1 MRLIDADALD
11 EKLDAL
17 MKRYA
22 AQGRKQVAE
31 DYNFVRTVLMT
42 APTIP
47 NIEAVEV
54 VRCKDCKHYDA
65 HGCLICAMHSLKES
79 EDASGANIYM
89 MPDDFCSYGER
100 SGGADMRGDG
110 DETD

>member
-47 NIEAVEV
+47 NIDAVEV
-54 VRCKDCKHYDA
+54 VRCKDCKHYDS
-65 HGCLICAMHSLKES
+65 HGYKICKLHSVE
-79 EDASGANIYM
+79 ASQFGSGENIYM
-89 MPDDFCSYGER
+89 ERDDFCSYGER
-100 SGGADMRGDG
+100 RKDA
-110 DETD
+110 